1 MDTNKKQNLLAF
13 GLSLLIAL
21 YVWGYVTNLR
31 NPIQTKTFN
40 DIAIEVIN
48 GEGLEPQNLSINS
61 NSIPNATVV
70 VQGRFSELQAFDTG
84 QISAK
89 IDLQDLALKEG
100 KNAVLVD
107 VESSNNYVHIIKEKT
122 TMKVE
127 LEIQKIVQKEIP
139 VVVQLIGNPMTD
151 FITLEPTIAKEKII
165 VSGSRNDIEDLKH
178 IVATIDVSSASED
191 ITANAKLKAIN
202 KYGEESKN
210 VILKDK
216 EIEVSVPIKFTK
228 TLPVE
233 VSISDTLPTSYE
245 LISSQVRNNKVT
257 VYGDKSILDG
267 ISSLKTEIID
277 LSRRY
282 SDFDKLATINFPE
295 GINPVN
301 KDNSSV
307 YVSFVIEKK

>member
-1 MDTNKKQNLLAF
+1 MDSNKKQNLLTF
-13 GLSLLIAL
+13 TISLLIAL

-40 DIAIEVIN
+40 DVAIEIIN
-48 GEGLEPQNLSINS
+48 SEGLEAQNLSINS
-61 NSIPNATVV
+61 NSISKVTVV
-70 VQGRFSELQAFDTG
+70 VQGRFSELQSFDSS

-107 VESSNNYVHIIKEKT
+107 VESTNNLVHIIKEKT

-127 LEIQKIVQKEIP
+127 LEIEKIVQKEIP
-139 VVVQLIGNPMTD
+139 VIIQLIGNPMND
-151 FITLEPTIAKEKII
+151 YIALEPTIAKEKII
-165 VSGSRNDIEDLKH
+165 VSGSKNDIEDLKH
-178 IVATIDVSSASED
+178 ISAVIDVSSASED
-191 ITANAKLKAIN
+191 VVSTVKLKALN

-216 EIEVSVPIKFTK
+216 ELEVIVPIKFTK

-233 VSISDTLPTSYE
+233 VSISDTLSKNYE

-295 GINPVN
+295 GVSPVN
-301 KDNSSV
+301 KDNLSV

>member
-1 MDTNKKQNLLAF
+1 MDTTKKQNLLAF
-13 GLSLLIAL
+13 VISLLIAL

-31 NPIQTKTFN
+31 NPIQTKTLN
-40 DIAIEVIN
+40 DIPIEIVN
-48 GEGLEPQNLSINS
+48 GEGLETQNLSINS
-61 NSIPNATVV
+61 NSISKVTVV
-70 VQGRFSELQAFDTG
+70 VQGRFSELQSFDSS
-84 QISAK
+84 QVSAK

-107 VESSNNYVHIIKEKT
+107 VESTNNLVHIVKEKT

-127 LEIQKIVQKEIP
+127 LDIEKIVQKEIP
-139 VVVQLIGNPMTD
+139 VIVQLIGNPASD
-151 FITLEPTIAKEKII
+151 FIALEPTIAKEKII
-165 VSGSRNDIEDLKH
+165 VSGSKNDIEDLKH
-178 IVATIDVSSASED
+178 IVAMIDVSSATED
-191 ITANAKLKAIN
+191 VTSNVKLKALN

-216 EIEVSVPIKFTK
+216 ELEVIVPIKFTK

-233 VSISDTLPTSYE
+233 VSISDTLPSNYE
-245 LISSQVRNNKVT
+245 LVSSQVRNNKVT

-295 GINPVN
+295 GVSPVN

>member
-1 MDTNKKQNLLAF
+1 MDTNKKQSFLTF
-13 GLSLLIAL
+13 VISLLIAL

-48 GEGLEPQNLSINS
+48 GEGLETQNLSINS
-61 NSIPNATVV
+61 NSIPKVTAV
-70 VQGRFSELQAFDTG
+70 VQGRFSELQSFDAS

-89 IDLQDLALKEG
+89 IDFQDLALKEG
-100 KNAVLVD
+100 KNVVLVD
-107 VESSNNYVHIIKEKT
+107 VESTNSLVHIIKEKT

-127 LEIQKIVQKEIP
+127 LDIEKIVQKEIP
-139 VVVQLIGNPMTD
+139 IVVQLIGNPMND
-151 FITLEPTIAKEKII
+151 FIALEPTIAKEKII
-165 VSGSRNDIEDLKH
+165 VSGSKNDIEDLKH
-178 IVATIDVSSASED
+178 IVAAIDISSANED
-191 ITANAKLKAIN
+191 ITSNVKLKALN

-216 EIEVSVPIKFTK
+216 ELEVVVPIKFTK
-228 TLPVE
+228 TLPIE
-233 VSISDTLPTSYE
+233 VSISDTLSKNYE

-267 ISSLKTEIID
+267 ISSLKTETID

-282 SDFDKLATINFPE
+282 SDFDKLASINFPE
-295 GINPVN
+295 GVSPVN